1 MNEIKTV
8 AQACGAPTVGFSVGG
23 IKEVVRPGK
32 TGTLVPL
39 GDVTGMRDAIASLL
53 QDDQKRDEMAAESRL
68 TSIAEYA
75 SQVQAKS
82 YVTLYEKMLSKTPSL
97 DRGHR
102 G

>member
-1 MNEIKTV
+1 
-8 AQACGAPTVGFSVGG
+8 
-23 IKEVVRPGK
+23 
-32 TGTLVPL
+32 VPL
-39 GDVTGMRDAIASLL
+39 GDITGMRDAIAGLL
-53 QDDQKRDEMAAESRL
+53 RDDQKRGEMAAESRL

-97 DRGHR
+97 DHGHR